1 VTASLSSFS
10 AFTTLLELPVMSDR
24 EISQS
29 ISYQAKNYIPLPI
42 SSVTIDWVKV
52 GEKVMPDGSKKQQ
65 VFLISVPNEQVEKY
79 TYIFKQAGLT
89 LQALEIESMS
99 SARALTAGI
108 ENPMV
113 IIDIGG
119 RSTAIAVAQ
128 GGMLKFA
135 GQTDFASGSLTQALS
150 TALNIGSRRA
160 EDLKRQSIFLGGG
173 GERELSTIMLP
184 IVDVIINEAKRIIAS
199 FESGYQDKVAGILL
213 CGSGANMHGLDSYI
227 ASQIGLPAKEGDRV
241 RPQIMF
247 HVGRIVS
254 FFILGGV
261 IGAIGSAFTLNTSA
275 TFILGMII
283 GIVMLILGINL
294 LDTFN
299 WAKKLQP
306 SMPKFIAKHAH
317 GVSKFNHTLTP
328 LLVGIA
334 TFFLPCGFTQ
344 SMQLYTLTT
353 GSFLQGG
360 LTMLAFALGT
370 LPVLALI
377 SFSSFSI
384 QKSSKAGI
392 FFKTAGLIVIMFA
405 IFNLINSLV
414 VIGILPPIFNF

>member
-1 VTASLSSFS
+1 MSLFGLQSENDFLGVDIGTTTIKAAELNVSAKGNATLVNYAMLETTGYLERFNSSLQTSSLKLLDNDIIHYLKILVDKLNPKTRKVTASLPSFS

-79 TYIFKQAGLT
+79 TYIFKQAGLS

-108 ENPMV
+108 EKPML

-128 GGMLKFA
+128 AGALKFA

-199 FESGYQDKVAGILL
+199 FENGYQDKVAGVLL
-213 CGSGANMHGLDSYI
+213 CGSGANMHGLDAYI
-227 ASQIGLPAKEGDRV
+227 ASQIGLPTKIASPFDSISCVPEIQPLTK
-241 RPQIMF
+241 
-247 HVGRIVS
+247 S
-254 FFILGGV
+254 LGPTLTV
-261 IGAIGSAFTLNTSA
+261 AIGLC
-275 TFILGMII
+275 L
-283 GIVMLILGINL
+283 
-294 LDTFN
+294 
-299 WAKKLQP
+299 K
-306 SMPKFIAKHAH
+306 
-317 GVSKFNHTLTP
+317 
-328 LLVGIA
+328 
-334 TFFLPCGFTQ
+334 
-344 SMQLYTLTT
+344 
-353 GSFLQGG
+353 
-360 LTMLAFALGT
+360 
-370 LPVLALI
+370 
-377 SFSSFSI
+377 
-384 QKSSKAGI
+384 
-392 FFKTAGLIVIMFA
+392 
-405 IFNLINSLV
+405 
-414 VIGILPPIFNF
+414 NFR